1 MPKKEKRDQKQR
13 ERAEIEAARKEKLTP
28 KGEQVDK
35 YSATTSAY
43 AHEASMKARKAVKE
57 TMDRLGAGK
66 HRNGGGVDLSYTQN
80 REVSWLRFNNRVLDE
95 AFDES
100 VPLFER
106 LKFVEIFGSNLNEWF
121 MIRVGGLSDL
131 AALKHEPVDN
141 RSGLTPSQQLEVIF
155 KMLPPLVERQEKAE
169 LELEAQLRTRGLTRV
184 TRESMTDEDAEFVAQ
199 YFRKNLSP
207 ILSPLMV
214 DPRHPFPNLRNG
226 SLYVV
231 ASLDGQDETGV
242 LGIIE
247 MPHRLQRIIQLPSRP
262 SKFRFILLEDVIASQ
277 TDSCFGAYHST
288 STAIIRVT
296 RNADVDPDGEG
307 VGEEEDYR
315 QHMKKVL
322 KKRLRLQ
329 PVRLE
334 IQGEFDHA
342 LKHFIREELGLTDN
356 RVFVRNV
363 PLDLSYVYAL
373 EGRIPEK
380 HHRELTNEPVEPQAS
395 PMADLTRPMREQ
407 VEDHDIL
414 LFYPYE
420 SMSPLLNLL
429 REASQDDD
437 CISIKITLYR
447 VAKQSHLC
455 ESLIQAAENGK
466 DVTVLMELRARF
478 DEANNIEW
486 AERLEAAGCTVIYG
500 SEGFKCHSKICQV
513 TYHEHGSIRR
523 ITCLG
528 TGNFNEKTARLY
540 SDFMLLTAHEGIAE
554 DGNVFFRNLSL
565 GNLRGTYRYL
575 GVAPEGLKPLIVRGM
590 NREIERARAGQPAQL
605 FMKMNSLTDRDVID
619 KIVEA
624 VRAGVKVM
632 MVIRGI
638 TCIVDVD
645 GSGEGLIIRQIVGRF
660 LEHARVYAF
669 GAEVDTVYL
678 SSADMM
684 TRNTEHRVEIAYPVL
699 DPTCRALVLQYMNIQ
714 LADNVKARQL
724 NSEGKWEKLEV
735 EEGAPRVDSQHSLI
749 VLAYDRARKAAENM
763 DVPLVPE
770 SSVVP
775 PIPEVLH
782 GLPLDDIVVAESL
795 PEEESVAPVEDDE
808 HKTEV
813 WPESAFVETTQE
825 AKAAPVPSLISR
837 AHERVQERV
846 QERAQERAQAI
857 ASATDA
863 TTTTTETVQP
873 TQVQPKKGRLNRAL
887 GLFGAGIRTLF
898 RGE

>member
-1 MPKKEKRDQKQR
+1 MAKKDKKTR
-13 ERAEIEAARKEKLTP
+13 ELAEIEAARQEKLTP

-43 AHEASMKARKAVKE
+43 EHESSKKTRKAIKE

-66 HRNGGGVDLSYTQN
+66 HRKGGGLDTSYTQN

-95 AFDES
+95 AFDET

-121 MIRVGGLSDL
+121 MIRIGGLSDL
-131 AALKHEPVDN
+131 ASLKHEPVDN
-141 RSGLTPSQQLEVIF
+141 KSGLTPSQQLELIF
-155 KMLPPLVERQEKAE
+155 KMLPPLVERQEKAQ
-169 LELEAQLRTRGLTRV
+169 LDLEAILRTRGLNRV
-184 TRESMTDEDAEFVAQ
+184 TRNTMTEEDAEVVAT

-231 ASLDGQDETGV
+231 CALDGQEETGV

-247 MPHRLQRIIQLPSRP
+247 VPDRLPRVIQLPSRP
-262 SKFRFILLEDVIASQ
+262 SKFRFILLEDAIASQ
-277 TDSCFGAYHST
+277 ADSCFGAYLST

-334 IQGEFDHA
+334 IQGEFDES
-342 LKHFIREELGLTDN
+342 LKHFIREELGLSEA

-363 PLDLSYVYAL
+363 PLDLSYVYGL
-373 EGRIPEK
+373 EGKIPEK

-429 REASQDDD
+429 REASSDDD

-513 TYHEHGSIRR
+513 TYHMDGNIMR

-528 TGNFNEKTARLY
+528 TGNFNEKTAKLY

-624 VRAGVKVM
+624 CRAGVKVIL
-632 MVIRGI
+632 VIRGI

-645 GSGEGLIIRQIVGRF
+645 GTGEGLIIRQIVGRF

-669 GAEVDTVYL
+669 GADVDTVYL

-724 NSEGKWEKLEV
+724 TSEGTWEKV
-735 EEGAPRVDSQHSLI
+735 AREEGVPLVDSQQSLI
-749 VLAYDRARKAAENM
+749 VLAYDRARKARDNE

-770 SSVVP
+770 ASVMP

-782 GLPLDDIVVAESL
+782 GDRDHEMVMAEADDIELDPDSIGKPEGPSRAFMDNAESE
-795 PEEESVAPVEDDE
+795 PARPVA
-808 HKTEV
+808 
-813 WPESAFVETTQE
+813 
-825 AKAAPVPSLISR
+825 PSLI
-837 AHERVQERV
+837 A
-846 QERAQERAQAI
+846 RAQERTRAHIETLDAI
-857 ASATDA
+857 A
-863 TTTTTETVQP
+863 ETAEPAQP
-873 TQVQPKKGRLNRAL
+873 AGSRMQRAL
-887 GLFGAGIRTLF
+887 RLFGAGLRTLF
-898 RGE
+898 GSD

>member
-1 MPKKEKRDQKQR
+1 MAKKDKQNQKDR

-28 KGEQVDK
+28 KGKQVDK

-43 AHEASMKARKAVKE
+43 EHEASKKARKAVKA

-66 HRNGGGVDLSYTQN
+66 HRNGGGVDTSYTQN

-131 AALKHEPVDN
+131 ASLKHEPVDN
-141 RSGLTPSQQLEVIF
+141 KSGLTPSQQLKVIF
-155 KMLPPLVERQEKAE
+155 ETLPPLVERQERAQ
-169 LELEAQLRTRGLTRV
+169 LDLEAELRTRGLNRV
-184 TRESMTDEDAEFVAQ
+184 TRDTMTDEDREAAAN
-199 YFRKNLSP
+199 YFQKNLQP

-231 ASLDGQDETGV
+231 CALDGQDETGV

-247 MPHRLQRIIQLPSRP
+247 VPHRLPRVIQLPSRP
-262 SKFRFILLEDVIASQ
+262 SKFRFILLEDVIAAMA
-277 TDSCFGAYHST
+277 DNCFGAYKST

-315 QHMKKVL
+315 QHMRKVL

-334 IQGEFDHA
+334 IQGEFDES
-342 LKHFIREELGLTDN
+342 LKHFIREELGLTNN

-363 PLDLSYVYAL
+363 PLDLSYVYGL

-478 DEANNIEW
+478 DEQSNIDYSEM
-486 AERLEAAGCTVIYG
+486 LEDAGCRVIYG
-500 SEGFKCHSKICQV
+500 LPEQKVHSKLCLITRQSEGNLQYITQV
-513 TYHEHGSIRR
+513 
-523 ITCLG
+523 G
-528 TGNFNEKTARLY
+528 TGNYNEATSEQYTDLALITSDERAAR
-540 SDFMLLTAHEGIAE
+540 DAE
-554 DGNVFFRNLSL
+554 KVFASLEAGNIPEETEALW
-565 GNLRGTYRYL
+565 
-575 GVAPEGLKPLIVRGM
+575 VAPRSFQNRLIEM
-590 NREIERARAGQPAQL
+590 MDREIRKGQEGRICI
-605 FMKMNSLTDRDVID
+605 KVNSMNNRTIMRKLIECSQ
-619 KIVEA
+619 
-624 VRAGVKVM
+624 AGVQVELF
-632 MVIRGI
+632 IRGI
-638 TCIVDVD
+638 CCLKPGIPGMTDHITVRSVVGRWLEHSRIYCF
-645 GSGEGLIIRQIVGRF
+645 GSGSDERMFIGSGDLLNRNLERRVEVFMEVRTEDTRDQIREILNAFRDDKEKARTMQSDGTYIREKKGKGTSSQERLYWYFFRRKVLFKTDCQNTGQAAPALFAEEPAAAEPELIIP
-660 LEHARVYAF
+660 A
-669 GAEVDTVYL
+669 AETTAAKPEPETAKPT
-678 SSADMM
+678 SAA
-684 TRNTEHRVEIAYPVL
+684 ESFE
-699 DPTCRALVLQYMNIQ
+699 
-714 LADNVKARQL
+714 VKTPETAAASEPESQ
-724 NSEGKWEKLEV
+724 SEGSTV
-735 EEGAPRVDSQHSLI
+735 RT
-749 VLAYDRARKAAENM
+749 
-763 DVPLVPE
+763 VPE
-770 SSVVP
+770 
-775 PIPEVLH
+775 
-782 GLPLDDIVVAESL
+782 
-795 PEEESVAPVEDDE
+795 
-808 HKTEV
+808 
-813 WPESAFVETTQE
+813 
-825 AKAAPVPSLISR
+825 AAPEKEPRKSIWKR
-837 AHERVQERV
+837 
-846 QERAQERAQAI
+846 
-857 ASATDA
+857 
-863 TTTTTETVQP
+863 
-873 TQVQPKKGRLNRAL
+873 
-887 GLFGAGIRTLF
+887 LF
-898 RGE
+898 RR

>member
-1 MPKKEKRDQKQR
+1 MAKKDKRDQKIR
-13 ERAEIEAARKEKLTP
+13 ELAEIEAARKEKLTP

-43 AHEASMKARKAVKE
+43 EHEASRKARKAVKE

-66 HRNGGGVDLSYTQN
+66 HRNGGGLDTSYTQN

-131 AALKHEPVDN
+131 ASLKHEPVDN
-141 RSGLTPSQQLEVIF
+141 KSGLTPSQQLDVIF
-155 KMLPPLVERQEKAE
+155 DILPPLVKRQEEAE
-169 LELEAQLRTRGLTRV
+169 LALEAQLKTRGLTRV
-184 TRESMTDEDAEFVAQ
+184 TRETMTEEDAEVVAR
-199 YFRKNLSP
+199 YFHKNLSP

-231 ASLDGQDETGV
+231 SALDGQDETGV

-247 MPHRLQRIIQLPSRP
+247 VPHRLQRVIQLPSRP
-262 SKFRFILLEDVIASQ
+262 SKFRFILLEDIIASQ
-277 TDSCFGAYHST
+277 IDSCFGAYHST
-288 STAIIRVT
+288 STAVIRVT

-334 IQGEFDHA
+334 IQGEFDET
-342 LKHFIREELGLTDN
+342 LSEFIRQELNLLPN

-363 PLDLSYVYAL
+363 PLDLSYVYGL

-513 TYHEHGSIRR
+513 TYHERGSIRR

-528 TGNFNEKTARLY
+528 TGNFNEKTAKLY
-540 SDFMLLTAHEGIAE
+540 SDFMLLTAHDGIAE

-565 GNLRGTYRYL
+565 GNLRGSYRYL

-624 VRAGVKVM
+624 VRAGVKVIL
-632 MVIRGI
+632 VIRGI

-645 GSGEGLIIRQIVGRF
+645 GNEGGLVIRQIVGRF

-669 GAEVDTVYL
+669 GADVDTVYL

-724 NSEGKWEKLEV
+724 NAEGTWEKLEV
-735 EEGAPRVDSQHSLI
+735 REDAPRVDSQQSLI
-749 VLAYDRARKAAENM
+749 VLAYDRARKARENM

-770 SSVVP
+770 ASVMP

-782 GLPLDDIVVAESL
+782 GSVIHEVVVSEAIEPVVEVEDESVETLEEPEQVGPSDAFTEDTVVAE
-795 PEEESVAPVEDDE
+795 PAP
-808 HKTEV
+808 
-813 WPESAFVETTQE
+813 A
-825 AKAAPVPSLISR
+825 PSLILR
-837 AHERVQERV
+837 AQK
-846 QERAQERAQAI
+846 RAQEKAQTI
-857 ASATDA
+857 APAGNRFS
-863 TTTTTETVQP
+863 
-873 TQVQPKKGRLNRAL
+873 RAL
-887 GLFGAGIRTLF
+887 GLFGAGIRTLI
-898 RGE
+898 RGK

>member
-1 MPKKEKRDQKQR
+1 MAKKGSKDRKRR
-13 ERAEIEAARKEKLTP
+13 ELAEIEAARQAKLTP

-35 YSATTSAY
+35 YSATTSKY
-43 AHEASMKARKAVKE
+43 EHESSKKARKAVKE
-57 TMDRLGAGK
+57 TMDRLAAGK
-66 HRNGGGVDLSYTQN
+66 HRNGGSVDTSYTQN

-95 AFDES
+95 AFDET

-121 MIRVGGLSDL
+121 MIRIGGLSDL
-131 AALKHEPVDN
+131 ASLKHEPVDN
-141 RSGLTPSQQLEVIF
+141 KSGLTPSQQLEVIF
-155 KMLPPLVERQEKAE
+155 NMLPPLVERQETAQ
-169 LELEAQLRTRGLTRV
+169 LEIESVLRTRGLTRV
-184 TRESMTDEDAEFVAQ
+184 TRETLTEEDAEVVED
-199 YFRKNLSP
+199 YFKRQLSP

-231 ASLDGQDETGV
+231 CALDGQDETGV

-247 MPHRLQRIIQLPSRP
+247 VPHRLPRVIQLPSRP

-277 TDSCFGAYHST
+277 VNSCFGSYQST

-315 QHMKKVL
+315 QHMRKVL

-334 IQGEFDHA
+334 IQGKFDES
-342 LKHFIREELGLTDN
+342 LKHFIREELGLSSS

-363 PLDLSYVYAL
+363 PLDLSYVYGL
-373 EGRIPEK
+373 EERIPEK

-395 PMADLTRPMREQ
+395 PMADLTKPMREQ
-407 VEDHDIL
+407 IEDHDIL

-528 TGNFNEKTARLY
+528 TGNFNEKTAKLY

-590 NREIERARAGQPAQL
+590 NREIERARAGQPAQV

-624 VRAGVKVM
+624 CNASVKVIL
-632 MVIRGI
+632 VIRGI

-645 GSGEGLIIRQIVGRF
+645 EQGEGLVIRQIVGRF

-699 DPTCRALVLQYMNIQ
+699 DPICRALVLQYMNIQ

-724 NSEGKWEKLEV
+724 TREGTWEKV
-735 EEGAPRVDSQHSLI
+735 AREESAPLVDSQQSLI
-749 VLAYDRARKAAENM
+749 VLAYDRARKARDNQ

-770 SSVVP
+770 ASVVP

-782 GLPLDDIVVAESL
+782 GAPVSEVIVVESS
-795 PEEESVAPVEDDE
+795 EEELLESEDVA
-808 HKTEV
+808 EV
-813 WPESAFVETTQE
+813 
-825 AKAAPVPSLISR
+825 AAPADAFANAANRSESSPAPSFIAQ
-837 AHERVQERV
+837 AH
-846 QERAQERAQAI
+846 ERAQERIEARKSQRQQQAESQAQVE
-857 ASATDA
+857 SAPQ
-863 TTTTTETVQP
+863 TTGQELAPVRKQ
-873 TQVQPKKGRLNRAL
+873 GRWRRAF
-887 GLFGAGIRTLF
+887 GLFGEGF
-898 RGE
+898 RELVRRR

>member
-1 MPKKEKRDQKQR
+1 MAKKSAKQDQKSR
-13 ERAEIEAARKEKLTP
+13 ELAEIEAARKEKLTP

-43 AHEASMKARKAVKE
+43 EHEASKKARKAVRA
-57 TMDRLGAGK
+57 TMDRLGAGR
-66 HRNGGGVDLSYTQN
+66 HRNGGGVDTSYTQN

-131 AALKHEPVDN
+131 ASLKHEPVDN
-141 RSGLTPSQQLEVIF
+141 KSGMTPSQQLELIF
-155 KMLPPLVERQEKAE
+155 QTLPPLVERQEKAQ
-169 LELEAQLRTRGLTRV
+169 LDLEAQLRTRGLNRV
-184 TRESMTDEDAEFVAQ
+184 TRDTMTDEDAEVVAR
-199 YFRKNLSP
+199 YFQKNLSP

-231 ASLDGQDETGV
+231 CALDGQDETGV

-247 MPHRLQRIIQLPSRP
+247 MPRHAPRVIQLPSRP

-277 TDSCFGAYHST
+277 VNSCFGAYRST

-315 QHMKKVL
+315 QHMRKVL

-334 IQGEFDHA
+334 IQGSFDEP
-342 LKHFIREELGLTDN
+342 LSEFIRQELNLSPS

-363 PLDLSYVYAL
+363 PLDLSYVYGL
-373 EGRIPEK
+373 EEKIPEK
-380 HHRELTNEPVEPQAS
+380 HHRELTNEPVEPQ
-395 PMADLTRPMREQ
+395 
-407 VEDHDIL
+407 
-414 LFYPYE
+414 
-420 SMSPLLNLL
+420 
-429 REASQDDD
+429 
-437 CISIKITLYR
+437 LYR

-455 ESLIQAAENGK
+455 ESLIQAAEKGK

-513 TYHEHGSIRR
+513 TYHESGSIKR

-528 TGNFNEKTARLY
+528 TGNFNEKTAKLY

-565 GNLRGTYRYL
+565 GNLRGSYRYL

-624 VRAGVKVM
+624 CNAGVKVI

-645 GSGEGLIIRQIVGRF
+645 GSGDGLVIRQIVGRF

-669 GAEVDTVYL
+669 GADVDTVYL

-724 NSEGKWEKLEV
+724 TSEGTWEKVAVAED
-735 EEGAPRVDSQHSLI
+735 ATRVDAQQSLI
-749 VLAYDRARKAAENM
+749 VLAYDRARKARENV

-770 SSVVP
+770 ASVVP
-775 PIPEVLH
+775 LVPEVLH
-782 GLPLDDIVVAESL
+782 GAPTHQFVVAETGS
-795 PEEESVAPVEDDE
+795 D
-808 HKTEV
+808 TEV
-813 WPESAFVETTQE
+813 IELTEEAGPTVAFQE
-825 AKAAPVPSLISR
+825 AQQEGSVDAVPSLIAR

-846 QERAQERAQAI
+846 QERIQERAQELAREREQHVSEEP
-857 ASATDA
+857 AQA
-863 TTTTTETVQP
+863 QP
-873 TQVQPKKGRLNRAL
+873 EEALDTKQPVNELAVNKTMPAPSGNRFMRAL
-887 GLFGAGIRTLF
+887 SHFSAGFRTLF

>member
-1 MPKKEKRDQKQR
+1 MAKKSKQDQKDR

-43 AHEASMKARKAVKE
+43 EHEASKKARKAVKA
-57 TMDRLGAGK
+57 TMDRLGAGR
-66 HRNGGGVDLSYTQN
+66 HRNGGGVDTSYTQN

-131 AALKHEPVDN
+131 ASLKHEPQDN
-141 RSGLTPSQQLEVIF
+141 KSGMTPSQQLDLIF
-155 KMLPPLVERQEKAE
+155 QTLPPLVERQERTQ
-169 LELEAQLRTRGLTRV
+169 LDLEAQLRTRGLNRV
-184 TRESMTDEDAEFVAQ
+184 TRETMTEEDAEVVSR

-231 ASLDGQDETGV
+231 CALDGQDETGV

-247 MPHRLQRIIQLPSRP
+247 VPRRFSRVIQLPSRP

-277 TDSCFGAYHST
+277 ADACFGAYQST

-307 VGEEEDYR
+307 VVEEEDYR
-315 QHMKKVL
+315 QHMRKVL

-334 IQGEFDHA
+334 IEGEFNSE
-342 LKHFIREELGLTDN
+342 LKRFIREELGLSEN
-356 RVFVRNV
+356 RVFERNV
-363 PLDLSYVYAL
+363 PLDLSYVFGL
-373 EGRIPEK
+373 EGKIPEK

-513 TYHEHGSIRR
+513 TYHEHGNIKR

-528 TGNFNEKTARLY
+528 TGNFNEKTAKLY

-590 NREIERARAGQPAQL
+590 NREIERARAGQPAQV

-624 VRAGVKVM
+624 CSEGVKVIL
-632 MVIRGI
+632 VIRGI

-645 GSGEGLIIRQIVGRF
+645 GSGDGLVIRQIVGRF

-669 GAEVDTVYL
+669 GANVDTVYL

-714 LADNVKARQL
+714 LADNVKARAL
-724 NSEGKWEKLEV
+724 TSEGTWEKV
-735 EEGAPRVDSQHSLI
+735 AREEGAPLVDAQQTLI
-749 VLAYDRARKAAENM
+749 VLAYDRARRARENE

-770 SSVVP
+770 ASVVP
-775 PIPEVLH
+775 PIPEILYSAIS
-782 GLPLDDIVVAESL
+782 DDVVVSEASEGNGID
-795 PEEESVAPVEDDE
+795 VEDDE
-808 HKTEV
+808 LLQDAG
-813 WPESAFVETTQE
+813 PMNAFDETTSG
-825 AKAAPVPSLISR
+825 VPALIVR
-837 AHERVQERV
+837 GRQH
-846 QERAQERAQAI
+846 
-857 ASATDA
+857 
-863 TTTTTETVQP
+863 TTQKNKF
-873 TQVQPKKGRLNRAL
+873 QRAL
-887 GLFGAGIRTLF
+887 DLFGAGFRTLF
-898 RGE
+898 SK

>member
-1 MPKKEKRDQKQR
+1 MAKKGSKQDKKSR
-13 ERAEIEAARKEKLTP
+13 ELAEIEAARQEKLTP

-43 AHEASMKARKAVKE
+43 EHESSKKARQAVKE

-66 HRNGGGVDLSYTQN
+66 HRNGGRVDTSYTQN

-121 MIRVGGLSDL
+121 MIRIGGLSDL
-131 AALKHEPVDN
+131 ASLKHEPVDN
-141 RSGLTPSQQLEVIF
+141 KSGLTPSQQLEVIF
-155 KMLPPLVERQEKAE
+155 DMLPPLVERQEQAQ
-169 LELEAQLRTRGLTRV
+169 LELEVLLRNRGLTRV
-184 TRESMTDEDAEFVAQ
+184 TRESMTEEDQEVVRR
-199 YFRKNLSP
+199 YFSKNLSP

-231 ASLDGQDETGV
+231 CALDGQDETGV

-247 MPHRLQRIIQLPSRP
+247 VPHRLPRVIQLPSRP
-262 SKFRFILLEDVIASQ
+262 SKFRFILVEDAIASQ
-277 TDSCFGAYHST
+277 ADSCFGAYQST
-288 STAIIRVT
+288 STSIIRVT

-334 IQGEFDHA
+334 FQGAFDEP
-342 LKHFIREELGLTDN
+342 LKHFIREELGLSES

-363 PLDLSYVYAL
+363 PLDLSYVYGL

-380 HHRELTNEPVEPQAS
+380 HHRELTNVPVEPQAS

-513 TYHEHGSIRR
+513 TYHGNGNIKR

-528 TGNFNEKTARLY
+528 TGNFNEKTAKLY
-540 SDFMLLTAHEGIAE
+540 SDFMLLTAHDGIAE

-624 VRAGVKVM
+624 CDAGVKVIL
-632 MVIRGI
+632 VIRGI

-645 GSGEGLIIRQIVGRF
+645 GTGEGLVIRQIVGRF

-724 NSEGKWEKLEV
+724 NSKGCWEKV
-735 EEGAPRVDSQHSLI
+735 AHEEDAPLVDSQQSLI
-749 VLAYDRARKAAENM
+749 VLAYDRARKARANQ

-770 SSVVP
+770 ASVVP

-782 GLPLDDIVVAESL
+782 G
-795 PEEESVAPVEDDE
+795 APVHKIVEIVDE
-808 HKTEV
+808 APID
-813 WPESAFVETTQE
+813 PELGGNDATSAGPSAAFVDSEDAEATETPT
-825 AKAAPVPSLISR
+825 PSLISR
-837 AHERVQERV
+837 AQAHIETLD
-846 QERAQERAQAI
+846 AI
-857 ASATDA
+857 AA
-863 TTTTTETVQP
+863 TTETAQP
-873 TQVQPKKGRLNRAL
+873 TTSRVRRAMD
-887 GLFGAGIRTLF
+887 LFGAGLRTLF
-898 RGE
+898 GND

>member
-1 MPKKEKRDQKQR
+1 MAKKGKQDQKDR

-28 KGEQVDK
+28 KGKQVDK

-43 AHEASMKARKAVKE
+43 EHESSRKTRKAVKA

-66 HRNGGGVDLSYTQN
+66 HRSGVVDTSYTQN

-131 AALKHEPVDN
+131 ASLKHEPVDN
-141 RSGLTPSQQLEVIF
+141 KSGLTPSQQLEKIF
-155 KMLPPLVERQEKAE
+155 QILPPLVKRQEEAE
-169 LELEAQLRTRGLTRV
+169 LALEAELRGRGLNRV
-184 TRESMTDEDAEFVAQ
+184 TRDTMTEEDNEVVARH
-199 YFRKNLSP
+199 FRKNLSP

-231 ASLDGQDETGV
+231 CALDGQDETGV

-247 MPHRLQRIIQLPSRP
+247 VPHRLPRIIQLPSRP

-277 TDSCFGAYHST
+277 VDNCFGPYRST

-315 QHMKKVL
+315 QHMRKVL

-334 IQGEFDHA
+334 IQGDFDDS
-342 LKHFIREELGLTDN
+342 LKHFIREELGLSDK

-363 PLDLSYVYAL
+363 PLDLSYVYGL
-373 EGRIPEK
+373 EGKIPEK
-380 HHRELTNEPVEPQAS
+380 HHRELTNEPVEPQPS

-429 REASQDDD
+429 REASLDDD

-513 TYHEHGSIRR
+513 TYHEHGNIKRV
-523 ITCLG
+523 TCLG
-528 TGNFNEKTARLY
+528 TGNFNEKTAKLY

-624 VRAGVKVM
+624 CRAGVKVIL
-632 MVIRGI
+632 VIRGI
-638 TCIVDVD
+638 TCIVDID
-645 GSGEGLIIRQIVGRF
+645 GTGEGLIIRQIVGRF

-669 GAEVDTVYL
+669 GAEVDTIYL

-724 NSEGKWEKLEV
+724 TSDGTWDTV
-735 EEGAPRVDSQHSLI
+735 AREEGAPLVDAQQSLI
-749 VLAYDRARKAAENM
+749 VLAYDRARKARENE
-763 DVPLVPE
+763 DVPLIPE
-770 SSVVP
+770 ASVVP

-782 GLPLDDIVVAESL
+782 GAPANELVVSGS
-795 PEEESVAPVEDDE
+795 EESAIEELPVADEAEVGPADAFAED
-808 HKTEV
+808 
-813 WPESAFVETTQE
+813 
-825 AKAAPVPSLISR
+825 AAQLPSQPIPTPTLIKR
-837 AHERVQERV
+837 A
-846 QERAQERAQAI
+846 QERAQERAQARREAVQE
-857 ASATDA
+857 ASTGKEAT
-863 TTTTTETVQP
+863 
-873 TQVQPKKGRLNRAL
+873 KKTGRLRRAVA
-887 GLFGAGIRTLF
+887 LFGDGFRTLF
-898 RGE
+898 RG